1 MLHRFYKSNS
11 NMDREKKII
20 GLDWLNIVASQHED
34 WIKIVNSFG
43 EFNYAEDIV
52 QESYI
57 RLIKYAKPYNI
68 IKDNKVSR
76 GYMFFTLRSVYFQ
89 YYNSKRKIQKV
100 SIDDE
105 ENLLQIADET
115 NLEEH
120 EAFNKVCTLIDEVAE
135 EWNWYDRKL
144 FKLYRDTDLSIRKIA
159 AETNISW
166 VSIFNTLKN
175 CKTDVQS
182 KLDETYE
189 DYKNADYDRI

>member
-1 MLHRFYKSNS
+1 MLHRFYKSNG
-11 NMDREKKII
+11 NMDREKRII

-34 WIKIVNSFG
+34 WIKIVNGFG

-52 QESYI
+52 QEAYI

-68 IKDNKVSR
+68 IKNNKVSR
-76 GYMFFTLRSVYFQ
+76 GYMFFTLRSLYFQ
-89 YYNSKRKIQKV
+89 YYHSKRKIQKI

-105 ENLLQIADET
+105 ENFLQIADET

-120 EAFNKVCTLIDEVAE
+120 EAFNRVCTLIDEVAE
-135 EWNWYDRKL
+135 DWTWFDRKL

-159 AETNISW
+159 TETNISW

-182 KLDETYE
+182 KLGETYE
-189 DYKNADYDRI
+189 DYKNEDYDRI

>member
-1 MLHRFYKSNS
+1 MLHSFYKSNG
-11 NMDREKKII
+11 NMDREKRII

-43 EFNYAEDIV
+43 EYSYAEDIV

-57 RLIKYAKPYNI
+57 RLIKYATPQNI
-68 IKDNKVSR
+68 IKNNKVSR
-76 GYMFFTLRSVYFQ
+76 GYMFFTLRSVFFQ
-89 YYNSKRKIQKV
+89 YYNSKRKIHKV

-105 ENLLQIADET
+105 ENFLQIADKT

-120 EAFNKVCTLIDEVAE
+120 EAFNRVCVLIDEVAE
-135 EWNWYDRKL
+135 DWTWYDRKL

-159 AETNISW
+159 SETSISW

-175 CKTDVQS
+175 CKTDVRR
-182 KLDETYE
+182 KLGETYE
-189 DYKNADYDRI
+189 DYKNEDYDRI

>member
-1 MLHRFYKSNS
+1 
-11 NMDREKKII
+11 MDREKRII

-34 WIKIVNSFG
+34 WIKIVNGFG

-52 QESYI
+52 QEAYI

-100 SIDDE
+100 SIDDDK
-105 ENLLQIADET
+105 NFLQIADET

-135 EWNWYDRKL
+135 EWSWYDRKL
-144 FKLYRDTDLSIRKIA
+144 FNLYRDTDLSIRKIA
-159 AETNISW
+159 VETNISW

-175 CKTDVQS
+175 CKTDVRS
-182 KLDETYE
+182 RLGETYE
-189 DYKNADYDRI
+189 DYKNEDYDRI

>member
-1 MLHRFYKSNS
+1 MLHRFYKSNG
-11 NMDREKKII
+11 NMDREKRII
-20 GLDWLNIVASQHED
+20 GLDWLNIVASQHKD

-43 EFNYAEDIV
+43 EYSYAEDIV

-57 RLIKYAKPYNI
+57 RLIKYATPQNI
-68 IKDNKVSR
+68 IKNNKVSR
-76 GYMFFTLRSVYFQ
+76 GYMFFTLRSVFFQ
-89 YYNSKRKIQKV
+89 YYNSKRKIYKV

-105 ENLLQIADET
+105 ENFLQIADKT

-120 EAFNKVCTLIDEVAE
+120 EAFNRVCVLIDEVAE
-135 EWNWYDRKL
+135 DWTWYDRKL

-175 CKTDVQS
+175 CKNDVRS
-182 KLDETYE
+182 KLGETYE
-189 DYKNADYDRI
+189 DYKNEDYDRI

>member
-1 MLHRFYKSNS
+1 MLHRFYKSNG
-11 NMDREKKII
+11 NMDREKRII

-34 WIKIVNSFG
+34 WIKIVNGFG

-52 QESYI
+52 QEAYI

-68 IKDNKVSR
+68 IKNNKVSR
-76 GYMFFTLRSVYFQ
+76 GYMFFTLRSLYFQ
-89 YYNSKRKIQKV
+89 YYHSKRKIQKI

-105 ENLLQIADET
+105 ENFLQIADET

-120 EAFNKVCTLIDEVAE
+120 EAFNRVCTLIDEVAE
-135 EWNWYDRKL
+135 DWTWYDRKL

-159 AETNISW
+159 TETNISW

-182 KLDETYE
+182 KLGETYE
-189 DYKNADYDRI
+189 DYKNEDYDRI

>member
-1 MLHRFYKSNS
+1 
-11 NMDREKKII
+11 MDKQKRII
-20 GLDWLNIVASQHED
+20 GLDWLNIVARQHED
-34 WIKIVNSFG
+34 WIKIVNGFG
-43 EFNYAEDIV
+43 EYNYAEDIV

-57 RLIKYAKPYNI
+57 RLIKYATPHNI
-68 IKDNKVSR
+68 IKNNKVSR

-89 YYNSKRKIQKV
+89 YYNSKRKITKV
-100 SIDDE
+100 SIDDD
-105 ENLLQIADET
+105 ENFLQIVDET

-120 EAFNKVCTLIDEVAE
+120 EAFNKVCTLVDEVAE
-135 EWNWYDRKL
+135 EWAWYDRKL

-182 KLDETYE
+182 KLGETYE
-189 DYKNADYDRI
+189 DYKNEDYDRI

>member
-11 NMDREKKII
+11 NMDREKRII

-43 EFNYAEDIV
+43 EYSYAEDIV

-57 RLIKYAKPYNI
+57 RLIKYATPQNI
-68 IKDNKVSR
+68 IKNNKVSR
-76 GYMFFTLRSVYFQ
+76 GYMFFTLRSVFFQ
-89 YYNSKRKIQKV
+89 YYNSKRKIHKV

-105 ENLLQIADET
+105 ENFLQIADKT

-120 EAFNKVCTLIDEVAE
+120 EAFNRVCVLIDEVAE
-135 EWNWYDRKL
+135 DWTWYDRKL

-175 CKTDVQS
+175 CKNDVRS
-182 KLDETYE
+182 KLGETYE
-189 DYKNADYDRI
+189 DYKNEDYDRI

>member
-1 MLHRFYKSNS
+1 MLHRFYKSNG
-11 NMDREKKII
+11 NMDREKRII

-43 EFNYAEDIV
+43 EYSYAEDIV

-57 RLIKYAKPYNI
+57 RLIKYATPQNI
-68 IKDNKVSR
+68 IKNNKVSR
-76 GYMFFTLRSVYFQ
+76 GYMFFTLRSVFFQ
-89 YYNSKRKIQKV
+89 YYNSKRKIHKV

-105 ENLLQIADET
+105 ENFLQIADKT

-120 EAFNKVCTLIDEVAE
+120 EAFNRVCVLIDEVAE
-135 EWNWYDRKL
+135 DWTWYDRKL
-144 FKLYRDTDLSIRKIA
+144 FKLYRDTNLSIRKIA

-175 CKTDVQS
+175 CKNDVRS
-182 KLDETYE
+182 KLGETYE
-189 DYKNADYDRI
+189 DYKNEDYDRI

>member
-1 MLHRFYKSNS
+1 
-11 NMDREKKII
+11 MDREKRII

-34 WIKIVNSFG
+34 WIKIVNGFG

-52 QESYI
+52 QEAYI

-68 IKDNKVSR
+68 IKNNKVSR
-76 GYMFFTLRSVYFQ
+76 GYMFFTLRSLYFQ
-89 YYNSKRKIQKV
+89 YYHSKRKIQKV

-105 ENLLQIADET
+105 ENFLQIADET

-135 EWNWYDRKL
+135 DWTWYDRKL

-175 CKTDVQS
+175 CKTDVRS
-182 KLDETYE
+182 KLGETYE
-189 DYKNADYDRI
+189 DYKNEDYDRI

>member
-1 MLHRFYKSNS
+1 MLHRFYKSNG
-11 NMDREKKII
+11 NMDREKRII

-34 WIKIVNSFG
+34 WSKIVNGFG

-52 QESYI
+52 QEAYI

-68 IKDNKVSR
+68 IKNNKVSR
-76 GYMFFTLRSVYFQ
+76 GYMFFVLRSLYFS

-105 ENLLQIADET
+105 ENFLQIADET

-120 EAFNKVCTLIDEVAE
+120 EAFNRVCTLIDEVAE
-135 EWNWYDRKL
+135 DWTWYDRKL

-159 AETNISW
+159 TETNISW

-182 KLDETYE
+182 KLGETYE
-189 DYKNADYDRI
+189 DYKNEDYDRI

>member
-11 NMDREKKII
+11 NMDREKRII

-34 WIKIVNSFG
+34 WIKIVNGFG
-43 EFNYAEDIV
+43 EYNYAEDIV
-52 QESYI
+52 QEAYI
-57 RLIKYAKPYNI
+57 RLIKYATPQNI
-68 IKDNKVSR
+68 IKNNKVSR
-76 GYMFFTLRSVYFQ
+76 GYMFFTLRSLYFQ

-100 SIDDE
+100 SIDNE
-105 ENLLQIADET
+105 VNLLQIADKT

-120 EAFNKVCTLIDEVAE
+120 EAFNRVCILIDEVAE
-135 EWNWYDRKL
+135 DWAWYDRKL

-175 CKTDVQS
+175 CKTDVRS
-182 KLDETYE
+182 RLGETYE
-189 DYKNADYDRI
+189 DYKNEDYDRI

>member
-1 MLHRFYKSNS
+1 MLHRFYKSNG
-11 NMDREKKII
+11 NMDREKRII

-34 WIKIVNSFG
+34 WIKIVNGFG

-52 QESYI
+52 QEAYI

-68 IKDNKVSR
+68 IKNNKVSR
-76 GYMFFTLRSVYFQ
+76 GYMFFVLRSLYFS

-105 ENLLQIADET
+105 ENFLQIADET

-120 EAFNKVCTLIDEVAE
+120 EAFNRVCTLIDEVAE
-135 EWNWYDRKL
+135 DWTWYDRKL

-159 AETNISW
+159 TETNISW

-182 KLDETYE
+182 KLGETYE
-189 DYKNADYDRI
+189 DYKNEDYDRI

>member
-1 MLHRFYKSNS
+1 MKEICKQHKRW
-11 NMDREKKII
+11 I
-20 GLDWLNIVASQHED
+20 NIVKQ
-34 WIKIVNSFG
+34 FG
-43 EFNYAEDIV
+43 ITDYAEDIV
-52 QESYI
+52 QEAYI

-68 IKDNKVSR
+68 IKNNKVSR
-76 GYMFFTLRSVYFQ
+76 GYMFFTLRSLYFQ
-89 YYNSKRKIQKV
+89 YYHSKRKIQKV

-120 EAFNKVCTLIDEVAE
+120 EAFNRICVFIDEVAE
-135 EWNWYDRKL
+135 DWTWYDRKL

-175 CKTDVQS
+175 CKTDVRS
-182 KLDETYE
+182 KLGETYE
-189 DYKNADYDRI
+189 DYKNEDYDRI